1 MLMAKN
7 IISSKY
13 IDIWTCTK
21 SMQFMGGESFTK
33 GKLYILSGA
42 KYFWLGFCVDSLKSY
57 TRDMLN
63 REQQI
68 VQRAA
73 KIYMVYFPKKQP

>member
-1 MLMAKN
+1 MLYLEFILHLN
-7 IISSKY
+7 IISEIRNVNGQKY
-13 IDIWTCTK
+13 NFFKIYRHLDMHKIYAVY
-21 SMQFMGGESFTK
+21 GGESFTK

-63 REQQI
+63 RE
-68 VQRAA
+68 
-73 KIYMVYFPKKQP
+73 

>member
-21 SMQFMGGESFTK
+21 SMQFMGEKVLRKVNCIFC
-33 GKLYILSGA
+33 LAQNI
-42 KYFWLGFCVDSLKSY
+42 FWGVFCVDSLKSY

-63 REQQI
+63 RE
-68 VQRAA
+68 
-73 KIYMVYFPKKQP
+73 